1 MKQFIEIGDSIV
13 GNSDVK
19 IIDGRGTLMQ
29 NNRDLIFVK
38 NKIRNIGATDKLA
51 IPENVKL
58 MDYKMNK
65 PLVFLVF
72 VMRRKIDAEYYR

>member
-1 MKQFIEIGDSIV
+1 VKQFIEIGDSIV

-38 NKIRNIGATDKLA
+38 NKIRNIGATGKLA